1 MITPALTERRERYE
15 FVSGA
20 DGKIGEANHLRNK
33 PAPPR
38 DVASV
43 QRFVIQI
50 TGHSV
55 PHILVNWP
63 IEVEHIVSK
72 NRAPRVHGGF
82 AKRSTRSAD
91 PVTEC
96 LLPRIRDSDRAYPNI
111 GRAAFEHEP
120 SAFEHEPSAFEHEPS
135 AFERGPILSLIHI

>member
-1 MITPALTERRERYE
+1 M
-15 FVSGA
+15 SGV
-20 DGKIGEANHLRNK
+20 DGKIGEANHPRNE
-33 PAPPR
+33 PTPTR

-55 PHILVNWP
+55 PHILANWP

-82 AKRSTRSAD
+82 AKRSAD
-91 PVTEC
+91 PVTED
-96 LLPRIRDSDRAYPNI
+96 LLPRSRDPDRACPNI

-120 SAFEHEPSAFEHEPS
+120 SAFE
-135 AFERGPILSLIHI
+135 RGPIIAECNFASVERD

>member
-1 MITPALTERRERYE
+1 MPFDFIICGSEQSIAQWPKCALSIDLITEVNPDLHYIRAGNLAMDVIRLENLYDFVKHDAEAAITPALTERRERYE

-50 TGHSV
+50 TGHSA
-55 PHILVNWP
+55 PRILASRP
-63 IEVEHIVSK
+63 SEVEHTW
-72 NRAPRVHGGF
+72 R
-82 AKRSTRSAD
+82 
-91 PVTEC
+91 
-96 LLPRIRDSDRAYPNI
+96 
-111 GRAAFEHEP
+111 
-120 SAFEHEPSAFEHEPS
+120 
-135 AFERGPILSLIHI
+135 